1 MRRRKY
7 RWALVLAAAS
17 LAGCT
22 SVEALRPDIAAKPL
36 PSRLDE
42 IAYINSLRSA
52 YEVVTDDHCFDGK
65 DLRAFKAKLGQGYR
79 KTDDPENF
87 LSSDKCLKFKAV
99 DGSKLAGKSA
109 LADYLTAGFGLT
121 DLYCKRFF
129 SIASETQQNRVF
141 GRNLTNGVDTLVGS
155 ILTLASAGDTAI
167 GITNGSFGLIN
178 GTLEGFDA
186 AYLVGPDMPEVERLV
201 KAEQTLFKE
210 TVFAKDGK
218 SFPSSYAGARSVIES
233 YAGICS
239 FTGMRQLVAKS
250 VADKTETLNQKV
262 QETRND
268 TGQGQNGQAGQGQA
282 GQSVIDRIESGRLP
296 QATMVP
302 VG

>member
-1 MRRRKY
+1 MQRGIY
-7 RWALVLAAAS
+7 RWVPVLVAAS

-22 SVEALRPDIAAKPL
+22 SVEGLRPDIAAKPL

-42 IAYINSLRSA
+42 IAYINALRSA
-52 YEVVTDDHCFDGK
+52 YEVSTDTHCFNGK

-79 KTDDPENF
+79 ETTDPENF
-87 LSSDKCLKFKAV
+87 LSSDQCLKFKTV
-99 DGSKLAGKSA
+99 DGAQATGKSE
-109 LADYLTAGFGLT
+109 LTNYLTAGFGLT

-129 SIASETQQNRVF
+129 TIASESQQNRIF

-201 KAEQTLFKE
+201 KAEQALFKE
-210 TVFAKDGK
+210 TVFAKGGK
-218 SFPSSYAGARSVIES
+218 SFPSSYAGARSLIES

-250 VADKTETLNQKV
+250 VTDKTEALNNKV
-262 QETRND
+262 LETRD
-268 TGQGQNGQAGQGQA
+268 GEQGQRGQTGQGQAV
-282 GQSVIDRIESGRLP
+282 QSAADRAEPGRLL
-296 QATMVP
+296 QATIP
-302 VG
+302 SG